1 MTPVAKY
8 FRIAVW
14 AASSLILTSCE
25 KDAPDLSDVVVIVTP
40 SADTKIELSSGEKV
54 QYSLEISTI
63 HDYVTNLRITSFDR
77 QNGEIVLDDLDCN
90 QKKFRYKF
98 IYTAPQLDSHDSEAL
113 LTFTVTDNQG
123 NEATA
128 TRTIAIHNK
137 MVSLK
142 EITGIVL
149 YAPGP
154 GLPDALS
161 LENVTQTFNLADS
174 PTPEIADIFM
184 SLNERT
190 DELAWESNT
199 HTKFLRNNTFNY
211 AEASAKSISS
221 VYESSTRQDNMRDI
235 KVNDIIFV
243 GHGTT
248 AEGVFMVANVIQS
261 AGRPFCIHM
270 NYKGI
275 RLEDSDTEDSPDSEN
290 DTIEGDN
297 PAQSR

>member
-1 MTPVAKY
+1 M
-8 FRIAVW
+8 
-14 AASSLILTSCE
+14 ILTSCE
-25 KDAPDLSDVVVIVTP
+25 KDTPDLSDVVVIVTP

-63 HDYVTNLRITSFDR
+63 HDYVANLRITSFDR
-77 QNGEIVLDDLDCN
+77 HNGETLLADLDFN
-90 QKKFRYKF
+90 QKKFQYKF
-98 IYTAPQLDSHDSEAL
+98 IFTAPQVEAENSEAR
-113 LTFTVTDNQG
+113 LTFMVTDNQG

-128 TRTIAIHNK
+128 TRNVTIHNK
-137 MVSLK
+137 MVSMK

-154 GLPDALS
+154 GLPNALS

-184 SLNERT
+184 SL
-190 DELAWESNT
+190 DENSTELTWESNT
-199 HTKFLRNNTFNY
+199 RAKFLRNNTFNY

-221 VYESSTRQDNMRDI
+221 VYENSTRQDNIRDI
-235 KVNDIIFV
+235 RVNDIIFV

-248 AEGVFMVANVIQS
+248 AEGVFMVANVIQT

-275 RLEDSDTEDSPDSEN
+275 GQADSGTEDDSDSEK
-290 DTIEGDN
+290 DTTGGDN
-297 PAQSR
+297 PA

>member
-1 MTPVAKY
+1 M
-8 FRIAVW
+8 
-14 AASSLILTSCE
+14 ILTSCE

-40 SADTKIELSSGEKV
+40 SADTKIELSSGEKF

-63 HDYVTNLRITSFDR
+63 HDYVANLRITSFDR
-77 QNGEIVLDDLDCN
+77 HNGETLLADLDFN
-90 QKKFRYKF
+90 QKKFQYKF
-98 IYTAPQLDSHDSEAL
+98 IFTAPQIETENSEVL

-149 YAPGP
+149 YAPCT

-184 SLNERT
+184 SLDERT
-190 DELAWESNT
+190 DELAWGSNT
-199 HTKFLRNNTFNY
+199 RAKFLRNNTFNY

-221 VYESSTRQDNMRDI
+221 VYESSTRQDNVRDI
-235 KVNDIIFV
+235 RVNAIIFV

-248 AEGVFMVANVIQS
+248 AEGVFMVVNVIQS
-261 AGRPFCIHM
+261 ADRPFCIHM

-275 RLEDSDTEDSPDSEN
+275 GLADSETEDGSDSEN
-290 DTIEGDN
+290 DTIERDN
-297 PAQSR
+297 PEQSR